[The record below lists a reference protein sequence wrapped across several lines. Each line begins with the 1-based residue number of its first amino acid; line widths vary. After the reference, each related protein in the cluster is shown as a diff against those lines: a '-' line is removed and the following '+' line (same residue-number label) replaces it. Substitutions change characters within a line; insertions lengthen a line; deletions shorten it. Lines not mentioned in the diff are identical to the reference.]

1 MTSSLRTNSAAILSY
16 SFAPAIGDTKMS
28 ALLNDHQGW
37 LICDGRSLDK
47 IVHKHLFDAIGYTF
61 GGSGSSFLL
70 PDGRGRVAGAI
81 GRSESNSLNPITF
94 ERGDLCG
101 NQLHQLDISEMPAH
115 KHGSVDVT
123 GNTNGNGFT
132 GISGEHDHGGSTS
145 GLIGGSSIVNSTENV
160 YNSLSP
166 LNAVVNAGEG
176 THDHAISSDGA
187 HAHSIGSTGGGAMHN
202 NMQPTIFIGNLF
214 IYSGRPKYPSN
225 ILYPSHRIV
234 YY

>member
-1 MTSSLRTNSAAILSY
+1 
-16 SFAPAIGDTKMS
+16 MS
-28 ALLNDHQGW
+28 ALLDDHQGW

-47 IVHKHLFDAIGYTF
+47 VVHKHLFDAIGYTF
-61 GGSGSSFLL
+61 GGSGSTFLL

-101 NQLHQLDISEMPAH
+101 NQLHQLDISEIPAH
-115 KHGSVDVT
+115 KHGSADVT
-123 GNTNGNGFT
+123 GNTNGNGITDSSGTHIHTYTDAYFAENAGLGT
-132 GISGEHDHGGSTS
+132 GTYGTNADTDNDNDYLYRKSDGTSTTNPSDPLAQLSTS
-145 GLIGGSSIVNSTENV
+145 SSGS
-160 YNSLSP
+160 
-166 LNAVVNAGEG
+166 
-176 THDHAISSDGA
+176 HH
-187 HAHSIGSTGGGAMHN
+187 HSIGSTGGGAMHN

>member
-28 ALLNDHQGW
+28 ALLDDHQGW

-47 IVHKHLFDAIGYTF
+47 VVHKHLFDALGYTF

-94 ERGDLCG
+94 DRGDLCG

-115 KHGSVDVT
+115 KHGSADVT

-132 GISGEHDHGGSTS
+132 GISGEHNHGGSTS
-145 GLIGGSSIVNSTENV
+145 GLLGGSNIVNGTENV

-176 THDHAISSDGA
+176 THDHTISSDGA